1 MVRHTVL
8 VIGAGGIVGDVTQGG
23 NLGVPGGGQG
33 GQGGL
38 GEGRGQGEQGG
49 EQGQQGDQLTHSHPE
64 S

>member
-8 VIGAGGIVGDVTQGG
+8 IIGAGGIVGDVAEGG
-23 NLGVPGGGQG
+23 NLRVPGGGQG